1 VTRHRPGHTKRMP
14 PKRGKVLNFGPAV
27 VASSGSPSASSKP
40 GQPRGKFL
48 GQPSTGTAASSNS
61 VGDEGSLEA
70 IRSHVH
76 TARIAASSRRKAISL
91 QRGRVFKDLEEA
103 EGIALSLLE
112 CASEA
117 AGALSDMTSARTKE
131 KYEESLE
138 SKSDEPSF
146 EELASQVRRNGSGY
160 LKGVTKIHSLLAP
173 HSSLVKVYKNHNRP
187 ESQEDVA
194 KKPQGSLASTVGGG
208 TDSVSKKVVEQATK
222 NMYAARVA
230 HRLAVERSE
239 ILKEM
244 LQMEESE
251 RESASNETTCDP
263 GENDGDKKRK
273 HGSEE
278 KPC

>member
-1 VTRHRPGHTKRMP
+1 MP
-14 PKRGKVLNFGPAV
+14 PKRGKFLNSGPAV
-27 VASSGSPSASSKP
+27 VASSGSTSASSKP

-48 GQPSTGTAASSNS
+48 GQPLSGVAASSNS
-61 VGDEGSLEA
+61 SGDEGSLEA

-76 TARIAASSRRKAISL
+76 TARIAASSRRKVISL
-91 QRGRVFKDLEEA
+91 QRDRVFKDLEEA
-103 EGIALSLLE
+103 EDIALSLLD

-131 KYEESLE
+131 KHEQSLG
-138 SKSDEPSF
+138 KSDGSSI
-146 EELASQVRRNGSGY
+146 EELASQVRTNGSAY
-160 LKGVTKIHSLLAP
+160 LRGVTKIHSLLAP
-173 HSSLVKVYKNHNRP
+173 HSSLVKVYKNRNEP
-187 ESQEDVA
+187 VSQEDRA
-194 KKPQGSLASTVGGG
+194 KKPQGSLASTVAGG

-222 NMYAARVA
+222 NMYTARVA

-251 RESASNETTCDP
+251 RESASNETSCDP
-263 GENDGDKKRK
+263 GENDGGKKRK

-278 KPC
+278 STC